1 MTFTFSIFINCCLL
15 IYLLPTALTEYATVS
30 DDLCEVY
37 LVKSKNGIY
46 FAAIIND
53 KCRVLV
59 WFLDESDG
67 KAQWVFKHGVSQHDL
82 ITHFWGTPDAQTDR
96 PWILQ
101 DDDSHQEFKLGP
113 TVEAEKNLDWD
124 SDDDESVVDIT
135 GYCDRNYT
143 YGFMIFGFHPYKEI
157 VFLHSSRVVAY
168 HFGRSKVQDLGV
180 FFLASQST
188 SLIR

>member
-1 MTFTFSIFINCCLL
+1 VTFTFSIFINSCLL

-82 ITHFWGTPDAQTDR
+82 INTFLGQT
-96 PWILQ
+96 
-101 DDDSHQEFKLGP
+101 
-113 TVEAEKNLDWD
+113 
-124 SDDDESVVDIT
+124 
-135 GYCDRNYT
+135 
-143 YGFMIFGFHPYKEI
+143 
-157 VFLHSSRVVAY
+157 
-168 HFGRSKVQDLGV
+168 
-180 FFLASQST
+180 
-188 SLIR
+188 